1 MKEAILPVAVV
12 SREEVKHLRDIL
24 HRQASLDL
32 IHTEVQKATLFLQE
46 AVWKDQVVI
55 HQVLHIVVLLQRAV
69 ADHHTAVDHLQDLT
83 RQDHLRVPHHPD
95 HPQDL
100 HQTMAVAVAEL
111 QEEDSLNQ

>member
-1 MKEAILPVAVV
+1 
-12 SREEVKHLRDIL
+12 
-24 HRQASLDL
+24 
-32 IHTEVQKATLFLQE
+32 
-46 AVWKDQVVI
+46 
-55 HQVLHIVVLLQRAV
+55 V